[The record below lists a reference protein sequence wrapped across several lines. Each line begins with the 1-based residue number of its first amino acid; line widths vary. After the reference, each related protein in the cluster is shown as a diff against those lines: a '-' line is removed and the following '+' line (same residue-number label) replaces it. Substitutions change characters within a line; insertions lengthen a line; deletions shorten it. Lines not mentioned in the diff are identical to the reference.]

1 MASPASPPTSLRAAA
16 RDRLAPSAAFF
27 FQVGWLVLQLGAL
40 GLALAGTP
48 ALHDLYQTACPD
60 MVCSKLPQP
69 TVESVQLLSR
79 LGIPLAIYA
88 SVMAAVEWGW
98 LLLWAGLGAVIA
110 WKQPRDPVGMSLAY
124 TGVAV
129 GVGSFTAALSWAG
142 SQFFL
147 PDRVIGVVIAVTLP
161 LMIGLFPDGRW
172 VPRWT
177 RWVGLAAIAHAV
189 VKEIAAIPSSG
200 QLSLLDLPVGEV
212 MMAVMLGAQIY
223 RYRRVSNTT
232 QRQQA
237 KWVLFGISMIIL
249 TQLLALGLY
258 VLGLMTQYQLGL
270 LVVAYGGEWLTVLA
284 IGFAVLRHRLFDID
298 VIINRALV
306 YGGLTAIVVAL
317 YALIVGGLGALLQ
330 AQGGLTISFL
340 ATGVIAVLFQPLRA
354 RLQRGVKRLLY
365 GERDE
370 PYAVVAR
377 LGRRLEASLAPDAVL
392 PTIVETVAVALKL
405 PYLAIVL
412 PEEGG
417 TVAAEYGTATPD
429 AGVVVPLVYQG
440 EAVGELRLAP
450 RHGEQALTRADR
462 RLVDD
467 IARQAGIAVRA
478 TQLTRDLQRARERL
492 VTAREEERRRLR
504 RDLHDGLGPALASQ
518 ALTVDTAQLLLARD
532 PQAASALLKA
542 VKEQSQAA
550 VAEIRRVAYALRPP
564 ALDDLGLVGA
574 LRDAASKYAGTA
586 LAVAVEAPEEL
597 PSLPAA
603 VEVAAFRIAQ
613 EAVAN
618 VARHAHARSCTVAL
632 AVGATL
638 EVTIADDGVGIA
650 AGRRAGVGL
659 ASMRER
665 AEELGG
671 TCIIEPNPG
680 GGTRVTARLPL
691 A

>member
-1 MASPASPPTSLRAAA
+1 MASPASPTTSLRAAA

-48 ALHDLYQTACPD
+48 ALHDLYQTTCPD

-142 SQFFL
+142 SQFLL

-200 QLSLLDLPVGEV
+200 QLNLLDLPVGEV

-258 VLGLMTQYQLGL
+258 VLGLMAQYQLGL

-354 RLQRGVKRLLY
+354 RLQRGVNRLLY

-462 RLVDD
+462 RPRGRYRAPGGDR
-467 IARQAGIAVRA
+467 ARA
-478 TQLTRDLQRARERL
+478 TQLTRDSARPRAAGNGARRGAPAAASRPARRPRASAGESGAHRGHRPIAAGARPAGGPCAAQGGEGAVAGGSGGDSSRGLRATPARARRPR
-492 VTAREEERRRLR
+492 VGRRRATR
-504 RDLHDGLGPALASQ
+504 RASMRGR
-518 ALTVDTAQLLLARD
+518 APLSR
-532 PQAASALLKA
+532 S
-542 VKEQSQAA
+542 
-550 VAEIRRVAYALRPP
+550 RHR
-564 ALDDLGLVGA
+564 
-574 LRDAASKYAGTA
+574 GTA
-586 LAVAVEAPEEL
+586 
-597 PSLPAA
+597 SPAA
-603 VEVAAFRIAQ
+603 AGAAAFRIAQ

-618 VARHAHARSCTVAL
+618 VARHAHARSRTVAP

-638 EVTIADDGVGIA
+638 
-650 AGRRAGVGL
+650 R
-659 ASMRER
+659 
-665 AEELGG
+665 
-671 TCIIEPNPG
+671 
-680 GGTRVTARLPL
+680 
-691 A
+691 